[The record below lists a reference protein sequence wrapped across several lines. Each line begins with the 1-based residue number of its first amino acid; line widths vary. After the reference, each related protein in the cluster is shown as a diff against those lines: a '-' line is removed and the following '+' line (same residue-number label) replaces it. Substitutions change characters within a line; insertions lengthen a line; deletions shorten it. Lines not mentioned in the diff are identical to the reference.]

1 MNSDSDRYLNR
12 LVVAALT
19 LFVIVSLLLAAVVT
33 REIWLQQRMA
43 GISSTLQSNL
53 EELEQTT
60 EEIQSQMAEIET
72 ASESAPESQE
82 WDDVNNLLEDVNE
95 QLETIEENIDNVEL
109 PSEEEL
115 ESTPPVDNQEPE
127 VEESV
132 RAQADQVFTIFAVLA
147 GLAAIAIAIL
157 LGVAMRMQDSRLLV

>member
-43 GISSTLQSNL
+43 GISSALQSNL

-60 EEIQSQMAEIET
+60 EEIQSQMAAIET
-72 ASESAPESQE
+72 ASESAPETQE
-82 WDDVNNLLEDVNE
+82 WDDVNNLLEDVNA

-109 PSEEEL
+109 PSEEAL
-115 ESTPPVDNQEPE
+115 ESTLLADKQELE
-127 VEESV
+127 FEESI

-157 LGVAMRMQDSRLLV
+157 LGVAMRVQDNRLLV